1 MKLVAFALFGCLL
14 SAQTKIVGTFHYP
27 DAVTV
32 TGKATIS
39 LPRVGVTNKCASP
52 VQVVRFPPVTI
63 KIAAGTLASLALYAT
78 SCLTPG
84 DPYIVRVYDN
94 ANQLLYSTRWTVPNQ
109 AEADVTV
116 LEPRQQ

>member
-1 MKLVAFALFGCLL
+1 MGRRSLERTRRRESGDLGGDHGSAKRNEPAMKLVAFTLFGCLL

-63 KIAAGTLASLALYAT
+63 KIAAGALASLALYA
-78 SCLTPG
+78 
-84 DPYIVRVYDN
+84 
-94 ANQLLYSTRWTVPNQ
+94 
-109 AEADVTV
+109 
-116 LEPRQQ
+116 